1 MNVASAEDFIGGG
14 ASANRVGG
22 ALSHGA
28 VVDSQRSIAEIQSA
42 IAVAKRFPRDPV
54 DCLRKIE
61 MACARPTLA
70 ERAIYSFPR
79 GKETVSGPSIRL
91 AEVLAQCWGNMKV
104 GFNVK
109 ESNDDRDVVE
119 AFCWDVENNF
129 SVTKVFTV
137 QHVRHTKSG
146 TYKLTDPRDQYEND
160 ANQAMRRVRACI
172 LSVIPG
178 DILEAA
184 VSFCQRTLETKCDV
198 GPEAQKKL
206 LQAFREIGVSRDMI
220 EAFLGRRVES
230 IMPTQMVRLRQV
242 FASIRDEVSSVADW
256 FTAEAPKGDG
266 SGSGSGEPKVDPTAE
281 ALTSGKGSTPERPT
295 GKKEPEAKGDPKTE
309 VKPEAK
315 PEGGATK

>member
-14 ASANRVGG
+14 VPANRVGG

-28 VVDSQRSIAEIQSA
+28 HVDSQRSIAEIQSA

-70 ERAIYSFPR
+70 ERAVYSFPR

-109 ESNDDRDVVE
+109 ESNEDRDVVE

-137 QHVRHTKSG
+137 EHVRHTKSG
-146 TYKLTDPRDQYEND
+146 SYKLTDPRDKYEND

-184 VSFCQRTLETKCDV
+184 VAFCQRTLETKCEV
-198 GPEAQKKL
+198 GPEHQKKL
-206 LQAFREIGVSRDMI
+206 VQAFREIGVSRDMI
-220 EAFLGRRVES
+220 ETFLGRRIES
-230 IMPTQMVRLRQV
+230 IMPAQMVRLRQV
-242 FASIRDEVSSVADW
+242 FASIRDEVSSVEDW

-295 GKKEPEAKGDPKTE
+295 GKKEPE
-309 VKPEAK
+309 VKPEVK
-315 PEGGATK
+315 QETK